1 LRYRHTVSEIHD
13 EIRKSV
19 SSGMEAGGFFASI
32 LSGFLLGLL
41 GDWAFDTE
49 PLLVVVGIIAG
60 SATGFWRMWQY
71 AKRQD
76 DAGR

>member
-1 LRYRHTVSEIHD
+1 MSGVHD

-19 SSGMEAGGFFASI
+19 ASGMEAGAFFSSI

-41 GDWAFDTE
+41 GDWAFGTR
-49 PLLVVVGIIAG
+49 PLLVVTGIIAG

-76 DAGR
+76 EAGR